1 MQIRTK
7 DNKNNKENGMG
18 IYVETFGK
26 VTFDFTGNE
35 ITGEKRKEFIEKF
48 AKECEIEIKDL
59 IENEKAD
66 FNYGDVNTNI
76 IQRKFEKLNAE
87 DFKEFAGT
95 NVYIIYTTVLE
106 DNGAITENTVTAVK
120 FGKSKVEIVEISVGN
135 NMEYNLENCIR
146 IGWDYWNDN
155 AGERE
160 DVSEINL
167 LQLKNKNSEKI
178 KTGPKGPLYQNQGE

>member
-1 MQIRTK
+1 MILYMQIRTK
-7 DNKNNKENGMG
+7 DNKKENSMG

-35 ITGEKRKEFIEKF
+35 ITEEKRKEFIGKF
-48 AKECEIEIKDL
+48 AKECKIEIKDL
-59 IENEKAD
+59 EENKKAD

-76 IQRKFEKLNAE
+76 IQRKFVELNAE

-95 NVYIIYTTVLE
+95 NVYMIYTTILE

-120 FGKSKVEIVEISVGN
+120 FGKSKVEVIEISAGN
-135 NMEYNLENCIR
+135 SMEYNLENCIR

-160 DVSEINL
+160 DVSEYKL
-167 LQLKNKNSEKI
+167 VAVKN
-178 KTGPKGPLYQNQGE
+178 

>member
-1 MQIRTK
+1 
-7 DNKNNKENGMG
+7 MG

-26 VTFDFTGNE
+26 ITFDFAGNE
-35 ITGEKRKEFIEKF
+35 ITEEKRKEFIEKF

-59 IENEKAD
+59 AENEKAN
-66 FNYGDVNTNI
+66 FSYGNVNTNI

-95 NVYIIYTTVLE
+95 NVYMIYTTVLE

-120 FGKSKVEIVEISVGN
+120 FRKSKVEVIEINAGN

-160 DVSEINL
+160 DVSEYKL
-167 LQLKNKNSEKI
+167 VAVKN
-178 KTGPKGPLYQNQGE
+178 

>member
-1 MQIRTK
+1 MILYMQIRTK

-35 ITGEKRKEFIEKF
+35 ITEEKRKEFIEKF

-59 IENEKAD
+59 TENEKAD
-66 FNYGDVNTNI
+66 FNYGNVNTNI
-76 IQRKFEKLNAE
+76 IQRKFEELDAE
-87 DFKEFAGT
+87 KFKEFAGT
-95 NVYIIYTTVLE
+95 NVYMIYTTVLE
-106 DNGAITENTVTAVK
+106 DNGTITENTVTSVK
-120 FGKSKVEIVEISVGN
+120 FGKSKVKVIEISAGN
-135 NMEYNLENCIR
+135 SMEYNLENCIR

-160 DVSEINL
+160 DVSEYKL
-167 LQLKNKNSEKI
+167 VAI
-178 KTGPKGPLYQNQGE
+178 KK

>member
-1 MQIRTK
+1 
-7 DNKNNKENGMG
+7 MG

-35 ITGEKRKEFIEKF
+35 ITEEKRKEFIGKF
-48 AKECEIEIKDL
+48 AKECKIEIKDL
-59 IENEKAD
+59 EENKKAD

-76 IQRKFEKLNAE
+76 IQRKFVELNAE

-95 NVYIIYTTVLE
+95 NVYMIYTTILE

-120 FGKSKVEIVEISVGN
+120 FGKSKVEVIEISAGN
-135 NMEYNLENCIR
+135 SMEYNLENCIR

-160 DVSEINL
+160 DVSEYKL
-167 LQLKNKNSEKI
+167 VAVKN
-178 KTGPKGPLYQNQGE
+178 

>member
-1 MQIRTK
+1 
-7 DNKNNKENGMG
+7 MG

-26 VTFDFTGNE
+26 ITFDFTENE
-35 ITGEKRKEFIEKF
+35 ITEEKRKEFIGKF
-48 AKECEIEIKDL
+48 AKECKIEIKDL
-59 IENEKAD
+59 EENKKAD

-76 IQRKFEKLNAE
+76 IQRKFVELNAE

-95 NVYIIYTTVLE
+95 NVYMIYTTILE

-120 FGKSKVEIVEISVGN
+120 LGKSKVEVIEISAGN
-135 NMEYNLENCIR
+135 SMEYNLENCIR

-160 DVSEINL
+160 DVSEYKL
-167 LQLKNKNSEKI
+167 VAI
-178 KTGPKGPLYQNQGE
+178 KK

>member
-1 MQIRTK
+1 
-7 DNKNNKENGMG
+7 MG

-26 VTFDFTGNE
+26 ITFDFTGNE
-35 ITGEKRKEFIEKF
+35 ITEEKRKEFIGKF
-48 AKECEIEIKDL
+48 AKECKIEIKDL
-59 IENEKAD
+59 EENKKAD

-76 IQRKFEKLNAE
+76 IQRKFVELNAE

-95 NVYIIYTTVLE
+95 NVYMIYTTILE

-120 FGKSKVEIVEISVGN
+120 FGKSKVEVIEISAGN
-135 NMEYNLENCIR
+135 SMEYNLENCIR

-160 DVSEINL
+160 DVSEYKL
-167 LQLKNKNSEKI
+167 VAVKN
-178 KTGPKGPLYQNQGE
+178 

>member
-1 MQIRTK
+1 MLLYIQIRTK
-7 DNKNNKENGMG
+7 DNKKENNMG

-26 VTFDFTGNE
+26 ITFDFTGNE
-35 ITGEKRKEFIEKF
+35 ITKEKRKEFIGKF
-48 AKECEIEIKDL
+48 AKECKIEIKDL
-59 IENEKAD
+59 EENEKAD

-76 IQRKFEKLNAE
+76 IQRKFVELNAE

-95 NVYIIYTTVLE
+95 NVYMIYTTILE

-120 FGKSKVEIVEISVGN
+120 FGKSKVEVIEISAGN
-135 NMEYNLENCIR
+135 SMEYNLENCIR

-160 DVSEINL
+160 DVLEYEL
-167 LQLKNKNSEKI
+167 VAVKK
-178 KTGPKGPLYQNQGE
+178 